1 MSPPVPTVP
10 SRPAPSCHAT
20 SHFGAFLSRI
30 VQYRTQGGTKFNTAD
45 AAIMS
50 TEGSSVTLQA
60 KEKDTAV
67 LILSGE
73 PINESIAARGPFVM
87 NTQKELTEAMRD
99 YQLGQNGFE

>member
-1 MSPPVPTVP
+1 MV
-10 SRPAPSCHAT
+10 
-20 SHFGAFLSRI
+20 
-30 VQYRTQGGTKFNTAD
+30 QGGTKFNTAD